1 MNIGP
6 INPKYYIAKSV
17 QHDNMSS
24 SIEKELAS
32 KDDKK
37 LKEACSE
44 FEGILL
50 QMMYKSMKDTVP
62 KSDLIPE
69 QSGRQIFESMLDEEI
84 VRNASKNR
92 TYGLAEA
99 MYKQLKSKRTE
110 Y

>member
-6 INPKYYIAKSV
+6 INPKYYIAKSA

-62 KSDLIPE
+62 K
-69 QSGRQIFESMLDEEI
+69 
-84 VRNASKNR
+84 K
-92 TYGLAEA
+92 
-99 MYKQLKSKRTE
+99 
-110 Y
+110 